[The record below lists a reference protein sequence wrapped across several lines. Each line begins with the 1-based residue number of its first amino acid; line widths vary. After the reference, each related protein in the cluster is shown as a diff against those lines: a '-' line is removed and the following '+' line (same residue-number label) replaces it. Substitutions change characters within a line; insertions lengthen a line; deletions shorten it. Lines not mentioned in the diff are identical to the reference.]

1 MKSCPE
7 CGATLNEGVVTVKGP
22 TPQFFI
28 PLFADQH
35 LWFIQNKKKLKILH
49 SEERRSAY
57 ICISCGTVCISPAE
71 PTETFDME
79 DVTKRIAARL
89 EKRHGKNRN

>member
-35 LWFIQNKKKLKILH
+35 LWFI
-49 SEERRSAY
+49 
-57 ICISCGTVCISPAE
+57 
-71 PTETFDME
+71 DME